1 MKKIFFATV
10 LIITAPVLHAQY
22 LQVIP
27 KVKLQVYPK
36 NFTPKF
42 KDTSIIT
49 QLSLQQWQKKLSKS
63 SMPVVALNSVRLSY
77 LGNNG
82 KGLDI
87 YQANIDKMH
96 VVRPDSAF
104 HSTMPV
110 ANYIQQ
116 TVVIPPVKK

>member
-10 LIITAPVLHAQY
+10 LIITAPVLHAQN

-49 QLSLQQWQKKLSKS
+49 QLSLQQWQKQLSKS

-87 YQANIDKMH
+87 YQANIDNMH